1 MEDHLIS
8 SEKRARRNGEIT
20 SPKVRVIGP
29 DNQQIGIM
37 FTREA
42 IQYAEENGMDLVEVS
57 PTAEPPVCRVMDF
70 GKYLFEVN
78 KKQQVARKK
87 QKQIQVKE
95 VKFRPT
101 TDEGDYQIKLRNL
114 TRFLTEGDKAKVTLR
129 YRGRELLHQDIG
141 VEILERIK
149 KDLEEVGMIEQFPRL
164 EGKQMVMIIGPKK
177 K

>member
-1 MEDHLIS
+1 
-8 SEKRARRNGEIT
+8 
-20 SPKVRVIGP
+20 
-29 DNQQIGIM
+29 M

-42 IQYAEENGMDLVEVS
+42 IQYAEENGLDLVEVS

-78 KKQQVARKK
+78 KKQQSARKK

-129 YRGRELLHQDIG
+129 FRGRELLHQDLG
-141 VEILERIK
+141 AQTLERVK
-149 KDLEEVGMIEQFPRL
+149 KDLEEVGQVEQFPRL